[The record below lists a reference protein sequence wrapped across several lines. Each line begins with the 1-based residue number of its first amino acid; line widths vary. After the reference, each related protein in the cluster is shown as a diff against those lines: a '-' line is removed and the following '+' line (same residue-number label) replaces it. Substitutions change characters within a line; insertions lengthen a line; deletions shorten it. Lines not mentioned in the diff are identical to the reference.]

1 MASALRE
8 KRRRSKSILTIPKRA
23 SAARDELLYQA
34 SEEEEGFAA
43 PYSVKV
49 LQIHFML
56 KLYRPPTALLSCYLQ
71 DPDSPDPAHS

>member
-34 SEEEEGFAA
+34 SEEEEEFAA

-56 KLYRPPTALLSCYLQ
+56 KTLQATQSSTFLLS
-71 DPDSPDPAHS
+71 SGS